1 MITQLR
7 HLPYFLLFD
16 IIKEEKH
23 FGVLRCNRGT
33 DECHVRA
40 ILSKNN
46 SYANEDLLVYVAVH
60 FLSTVILVF
69 PAFVTTSLIAY
80 VTIGEKKNT
89 KKSENLP
96 KIKNLSALYT

>member
-7 HLPYFLLFD
+7 RLPYFMLFD

-23 FGVLRCNRGT
+23 FGVLMCNRGT

-40 ILSKNN
+40 ILSEKN
-46 SYANEDLLVYVAVH
+46 SYANEDLH
-60 FLSTVILVF
+60 VF

-80 VTIGEKKNT
+80 VTIRKKNT
-89 KKSENLP
+89 NKSENLP
-96 KIKNLSALYT
+96 KIKN

>member
-7 HLPYFLLFD
+7 RLPYFLLFD

-23 FGVLRCNRGT
+23 FGVLMCNRGT

-40 ILSKNN
+40 ILSKKN

-60 FLSTVILVF
+60 FLSQVIFVF

-80 VTIGEKKNT
+80 VTIRKKKTLT
-89 KKSENLP
+89 KA
-96 KIKNLSALYT
+96 KIYLR